1 MTPSRST
8 GRFRR
13 TRGKPARPEGGVA
26 SDASVGLF
34 SDVHGNGVGL
44 DAVLAELEEAQV
56 DRLVCLGDLVEGG
69 PQPEH
74 CLRRVQELDC
84 PVVDGN
90 CDHWLVEYYREPDIS
105 ERSDIGEWARERL
118 GEDGLAAV
126 AAFPDAYELELGDGG
141 RLLCVHGTPTSRVDR
156 VEATATD
163 DELLD
168 LLGDAR
174 VLAAGH
180 THEQWQRRVGDRL
193 VLNPGRVGKDFGAV
207 LEGDTRDLDGAAE
220 FAILSVDGSG
230 LWVDLRRV
238 PYSLAELRR
247 VTLESGMPYAEE
259 AARRL
264 DVS

>member
-1 MTPSRST
+1 MST

-13 TRGKPARPEGGVA
+13 TRGKPARPDGGVA
-26 SDASVGLF
+26 SDASIGIF

-44 DAVLAELEEAQV
+44 DAVLAELERAQV

-69 PQPEH
+69 PQPDH

-90 CDHWLVEYYREPDIS
+90 CDHWLVEYYREPEEP
-105 ERSDIGEWARERL
+105 ERSDIGAWARARL
-118 GEDGLAAV
+118 GDAGLAAL
-126 AAFPDAYELELGDGG
+126 AAFPDPYELELGDAG

-174 VLAAGH
+174 ALAAGH

-193 VLNPGRVGKDFGAV
+193 VLNPGRVGKDFGA
-207 LEGDTRDLDGAAE
+207 LFEGDTRDLDGVAE
-220 FAILSVDGSG
+220 YAILSVDGSR
-230 LWVDLRRV
+230 LSADLRRV

-247 VTLESGMPYAEE
+247 VTLESGMPHAAE
-259 AARRL
+259 AAGRL